1 MKKIV
6 SQERINMIKHLMARL
21 LNTGILVA
29 LFFSCNVAASA
40 ATPTSSVDIQS
51 DSSQIENE
59 TEEEIV
65 TLLPPEELVALA
77 SKKIVYK
84 KGYTNAYVKVRKKAK
99 VKSKVILSL
108 NFNQKVK
115 YRVFNKKW
123 VEIKYKKKIGYIQRK
138 YISKKIKAIKYT
150 VPMYSGYKSW
160 MPYTAITS
168 TGSPQYKLQH
178 QYAYTGKYG
187 IRMVNDRYCVA
198 IGSYF
203 KCSIGQYF
211 DLVLAN
217 GTIIKCIK
225 GDEKA
230 NKDTD
235 GSNIFSR
242 NGCATEFLI
251 DRGTLA
257 SSIKRSGDTSSACK
271 KWKSRIAKIKV
282 YKDNI
287 LKSGR

>member
-1 MKKIV
+1 MTACAK
-6 SQERINMIKHLMARL
+6 
-21 LNTGILVA
+21 T
-29 LFFSCNVAASA
+29 
-40 ATPTSSVDIQS
+40 ATPTSGVSTQS
-51 DSSQIENE
+51 DSSQIETEIETGNE
-59 TEEEIV
+59 NV
-65 TLLPPEELVALA
+65 TLLPPEELVPLVA
-77 SKKIVYK
+77 KKIVYK
-84 KGYTNAYVKVRKKAK
+84 KGYTNAYIKVRKKAK

-108 NFNQKVK
+108 NFNQKIK

-123 VEIKYKKKIGYIQRK
+123 AEIKYKKKIGYIQRK
-138 YISKKIKAIKYT
+138 YISKKIKTINYT
-150 VPMYSGYKSW
+150 VPTYNGYKSW
-160 MPYTAITS
+160 MPYTAITA

-211 DLVLAN
+211 DLVLSN

-230 NKDTD
+230 NRDTD
-235 GSNIFSR
+235 GANIFSR

-251 DRGTLA
+251 DRGALA
-257 SSIKRSGDTSSACK
+257 SSIKRSGDASSACK
-271 KWKSRIAKIKV
+271 KWKSRVAKIKV

-287 LKSGR
+287 LKGGR

>member
-1 MKKIV
+1 
-6 SQERINMIKHLMARL
+6 MARL

-29 LFFSCNVAASA
+29 LFLSCNVAASA
-40 ATPTSSVDIQS
+40 ATPTSSVDTQS
-51 DSSQIENE
+51 NSSQNE
-59 TEEEIV
+59 TENEIV
-65 TLLPPEELVALA
+65 TLLPPEELVALSA
-77 SKKIVYK
+77 KKKIVYK

-108 NFNQKVK
+108 NFNQKIK

-138 YISKKIKAIKYT
+138 YISKKIKTINYT

-178 QYAYTGKYG
+178 QYAHTGKYG

-203 KCSIGQYF
+203 RCSIGQYF
-211 DLVLAN
+211 DLILAN
-217 GTIIKCIK
+217 GTVIKCIK

-235 GSNIFSR
+235 GANIFSR

-251 DRGTLA
+251 DRGALA
-257 SSIKRSGDTSSACK
+257 SSIKRSGDVSSACK
-271 KWKSRIAKIKV
+271 KWKSRVAKIKV

-287 LKSGR
+287 LKGGR

>member
-1 MKKIV
+1 ML
-6 SQERINMIKHLMARL
+6 KHLMARL

-29 LFFSCNVAASA
+29 LFLSCNVAASA
-40 ATPTSSVDIQS
+40 ATPTSSVDTQS
-51 DSSQIENE
+51 NSSQNE
-59 TEEEIV
+59 TENEIV
-65 TLLPPEELVALA
+65 TLLPPEELVALSA
-77 SKKIVYK
+77 KKKIVYK
-84 KGYTNAYVKVRKKAK
+84 KGYTSAYVKVRKKAK
-99 VKSKVILSL
+99 VKSKVILFL
-108 NFNQKVK
+108 NFNQKIK

-138 YISKKIKAIKYT
+138 YISKKIKTINYT

-178 QYAYTGKYG
+178 QYAHTGKYG

-211 DLVLAN
+211 DLVLSN

-230 NKDTD
+230 DKDTN
-235 GSNIFSR
+235 GANIFSR

-251 DRGTLA
+251 DRGALA

-271 KWKSRIAKIKV
+271 KWKSRVAKIKV

-287 LKSGR
+287 LKGGR

>member
-1 MKKIV
+1 
-6 SQERINMIKHLMARL
+6 
-21 LNTGILVA
+21 
-29 LFFSCNVAASA
+29 
-40 ATPTSSVDIQS
+40 
-51 DSSQIENE
+51 
-59 TEEEIV
+59 
-65 TLLPPEELVALA
+65 
-77 SKKIVYK
+77 
-84 KGYTNAYVKVRKKAK
+84 
-99 VKSKVILSL
+99 
-108 NFNQKVK
+108 
-115 YRVFNKKW
+115 
-123 VEIKYKKKIGYIQRK
+123 
-138 YISKKIKAIKYT
+138 
-150 VPMYSGYKSW
+150 

-178 QYAYTGKYG
+178 WYAHTGNYG

-198 IGSYF
+198 IGSHF
-203 KCSIGQYF
+203 RCSIGQYF

-251 DRGTLA
+251 DRGALA

-271 KWKSRIAKIKV
+271 RWKSRVVKIKV
-282 YKDNI
+282 YKNNI